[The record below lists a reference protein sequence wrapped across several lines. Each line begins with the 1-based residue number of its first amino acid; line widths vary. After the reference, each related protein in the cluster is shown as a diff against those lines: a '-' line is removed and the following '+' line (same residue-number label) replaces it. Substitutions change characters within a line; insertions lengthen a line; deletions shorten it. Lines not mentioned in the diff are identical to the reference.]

1 MFSSSIQRMIN
12 SGGIDSAK
20 KRVSQIETLLMERA
34 KLLSTQAS
42 PQVDNTQEITELPS
56 FEEVLREKPVEPLKF
71 KLAEPLKTTKGEILN
86 IVDNVAERLGVNKKL
101 VTSIIT
107 QESGFNPNAV
117 SSAGAKGLM
126 QLMPQTAKEMGVLNP
141 FSPQQNIEGGVR
153 YLKKMLDRY
162 NGNVILA
169 LAAYNA
175 GPANVDKYGGVPPFK
190 ETQNYVKSVLS
201 HYLS

>member
-153 YLKKMLDRY
+153 YLKKMLDKY